1 MHHMITN
8 TSSLTNNT
16 NKILIEY
23 RRTNMQLHFFYKPA
37 LSTWMHV
44 QSLLYAF
51 LVIWQENTLMEFKQ
65 DREVIVISLQQGW
78 RDGR

>member
-8 TSSLTNNT
+8 ISSLTNNI

-23 RRTNMQLHFFYKPA
+23 RRTNTQLHFFCKPA
-37 LSTWMHV
+37 LSTWMHA

-51 LVIWQENTLMEFKQ
+51 LGIWQENTLMEFKQ
-65 DREVIVISLQQGW
+65 DREVVVVSLQQGW